1 MNMTSR
7 LLSSLA
13 ALCCALVLSASLS
26 AAPAC
31 LEPGGS
37 GGTGMMAPG
46 GVGGTGA
53 PDSGGVGGTGAHPG
67 GGGIGGTGAPQDEGG
82 VGGTGIVGTI
92 TGFGSICVNGVEVHF
107 DNKVVLS
114 ENGLP
119 AGSQRL
125 AIGQVVAV
133 EAQPSRRGLE
143 ARSIAIL
150 NAYEGPVTGLASGDT
165 PMRVMGQPVRV
176 AAGARV
182 APGLHIG
189 EPVRVSGL
197 RNAQG
202 EVVASRVDRAPGLVQ
217 ASAIGDI
224 GKPGNLHGLAL
235 SKALPSTGRCW
246 CAAPGTANN

>member
-1 MNMTSR
+1 MNMTSH

-13 ALCCALVLSASLS
+13 ALCCALTLSAPLS

-53 PDSGGVGGTGAHPG
+53 PDNGGVGGTGARPG
-67 GGGIGGTGAPQDEGG
+67 GGGIGGTGASQDEGG

-107 DNKVVLS
+107 DNKVALS
-114 ENGLP
+114 ENGQP
-119 AGSQRL
+119 ASSQRL

-176 AAGARV
+176 AAGAR
-182 APGLHIG
+182 
-189 EPVRVSGL
+189 
-197 RNAQG
+197 
-202 EVVASRVDRAPGLVQ
+202 
-217 ASAIGDI
+217 
-224 GKPGNLHGLAL
+224 
-235 SKALPSTGRCW
+235 
-246 CAAPGTANN
+246 